1 MQDSSF
7 ALRFAGDVQIKEVQ
21 LNSLNGQVANV
32 TAQVVSIE
40 VYEDL
45 FSPFITLSIV
55 LQESVD
61 YINLFPFTGEE
72 FVDLTIVTPTMD
84 TPITGRFYIYKITDR
99 DYTREKEVV
108 YTIKAV
114 SEEFLTDANTKIA
127 KAFSGNIAEIAQK
140 ILGKDGYN
148 TKKKVHIEQTSNTTK
163 FVANYWAPSK
173 CLSYVATTSTNASNS
188 PTYLFYEN
196 RDGFNFR
203 SIDEL
208 LKAKTYH
215 TFIKDN
221 FTRTTE
227 ADGVDSVK
235 DPKEDYKRI
244 IDFSIPVLTDYMN
257 DIQNGRMKSRMIS
270 HDIVTKKY
278 TVKDYSIKTDK
289 TPTTLLNPNPAYSK
303 YSSSNAASTIIFMP
317 KYYGNFNNFT
327 DVTNHKVYQ
336 KRLSFFQN
344 LNKYKANMQV
354 LGRTD
359 YTVGQVVDVYIPK
372 ATQLTKEDQDPR
384 DQILSGR
391 YLISAIS
398 HSITRTNHTCNLEII
413 KNSVLTDLSKG

>member
-1 MQDSSF
+1 MQNSSSS
-7 ALRFAGDVQIKEVQ
+7 LRFAGDVQIKEVQ

-40 VYEDL
+40 IYEDL

-72 FVDLTIVTPTMD
+72 FIDLTIVTPTMD

-108 YTIKAV
+108 YAIKAV

-127 KAFSGNIAEIAQK
+127 KAFGGNISEIAQRL
-140 ILGKDGYN
+140 LGKEGFN
-148 TKKKVHIEQTSNTTK
+148 TKKKVHIEQTTNTTK
-163 FVANYWAPSK
+163 FVANYWPPTK
-173 CLSYVATTSTNASNS
+173 CLSFVATTSANASSS

-208 LKAKTYH
+208 LKAKAYH
-215 TFIKDN
+215 SFIKDN
-221 FTRTTE
+221 YTRTTE

-244 IDFSIPVLTDYMN
+244 LDFSIPVLTDYMN

-270 HDIVTKKY
+270 HDLVTKKY
-278 TVKDYSIKTDK
+278 SVKDYSIKTDK

-303 YSSSNAASTIIFMP
+303 YSSTNAASTILFMP
-317 KYYGNFNNFT
+317 KHYGSFNNFT
-327 DVTNHKVYQ
+327 DVTNYKVYQ

-391 YLISAIS
+391 YLVSAIS
-398 HSITRTNHTCNLEII
+398 HIITRQNHTCNLEII

>member
-32 TAQVVSIE
+32 TGQVLSIE

-61 YINLFPFTGEE
+61 YINLFPFVGEE
-72 FVDLTIVTPTMD
+72 FVDINIVTPTMD
-84 TPITGRFYIYKITDR
+84 KPITGRFYIYKITDR
-99 DYTREKEVV
+99 DYTKEKEVV

-114 SEEFLTDANTKIA
+114 SEEFLTDANSKIT

-140 ILGKDGYN
+140 VLGKDGFN

-163 FVANYWAPSK
+163 FIANYWSPSK
-173 CLSYVATTSTNASNS
+173 CLSYAATGSINASKS

-208 LKAKTYH
+208 IKANTYH

-221 FTRTTE
+221 YTRTTE
-227 ADGVDSVK
+227 SDGVDSVK

-244 IDFSIPVLTDYMN
+244 IDFSVPVLTDYMN

-270 HDIVTKKY
+270 HDLVTKKY
-278 TVKDYSIKTDK
+278 TVKDYSIKNDK
-289 TPTTLLNPNPAYSK
+289 VPTTLLNPNPAYSK
-303 YSSSNAASTIIFMP
+303 YSTSNAASTILFMP
-317 KYYGNFNNFT
+317 KHYGSHNNFT
-327 DVTNHKVYQ
+327 DVTNHKNYQ

-372 ATQLTKEDQDPR
+372 ATQLTKQDQDPR

-391 YLISAIS
+391 YLVSAIS
-398 HSITRTNHTCNLEII
+398 HSITKTNHTCNLEII

>member
-1 MQDSSF
+1 MQDSSSS
-7 ALRFAGDVQIKEVQ
+7 LKFAGDVQIKEVQ

-40 VYEDL
+40 IYEDL
-45 FSPFITLSIV
+45 FSPFITISIV

-72 FVDLTIVTPTMD
+72 FVDLTIVTPSME

-108 YTIKAV
+108 YAIKAV

-127 KAFSGNIAEIAQK
+127 KSFAGNVAEIAQK
-140 ILGKDGYN
+140 LLGKDGYN
-148 TKKKVHIEQTSNTTK
+148 TKKKVHIEQTTNTTK
-163 FVANYWAPSK
+163 FVANYWSPSK
-173 CLSYVATTSTNASNS
+173 CLSYAATNSANATQS

-208 LKAKTYH
+208 LKNKAYA

-221 FTRTTE
+221 YTRTTE
-227 ADGVDSVK
+227 SDGVDSIK

-270 HDIVTKKY
+270 HDLVTKKY
-278 TVKDYSIKTDK
+278 AVKDYSIKTDK
-289 TPTTLLNPNPAYSK
+289 LPTTLLNPNPAYSK
-303 YSSSNAASTIIFMP
+303 YTSANAASTIVFMP
-317 KYYGNFNNFT
+317 KHYGNFNNFT
-327 DVTNHKVYQ
+327 DVTTHKYYQ

-344 LNKYKANMQV
+344 LNKYKATMQV
-354 LGRTD
+354 LGRSD

-391 YLISAIS
+391 YLVSAIS
-398 HSITRTNHTCNLEII
+398 HSITRKNHVCNLEII